1 VPHSLLSGFYWN
13 TCIPNTIEV
22 SEWTAIEDGYIPQDQ
37 NRLRAMAA
45 AMEISFDRIAMLVL
59 LCREA
64 WEL

>member
-1 VPHSLLSGFYWN
+1 M
-13 TCIPNTIEV
+13 
-22 SEWTAIEDGYIPQDQ
+22 

-45 AMEISFDRIAMLVL
+45 VMEINFEKIFNMVL